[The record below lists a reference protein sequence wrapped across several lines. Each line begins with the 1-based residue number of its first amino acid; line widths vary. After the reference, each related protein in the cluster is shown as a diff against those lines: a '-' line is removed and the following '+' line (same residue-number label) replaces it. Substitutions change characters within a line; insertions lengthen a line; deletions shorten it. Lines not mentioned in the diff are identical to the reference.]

1 MLSNADFALEG
12 AGQSP
17 QVPARGKYRLVS
29 QRCRIAGLRCAYLSD
44 HNQMTA
50 SVNQFLNTTGKYG
63 CLIQRRGDVRRARA
77 FYSRKPVGDVVI
89 LSPGKAIGDVN
100 LLLAQYIYA
109 KFVVLFYG
117 FRNKPFGAKIN
128 EHRGWVR
135 RDRAKCADRG
145 AVAPRRAICGHN
157 GNACC
162 DLSHGRNKCLSRRD
176 MVL

>member
-1 MLSNADFALEG
+1 MLILRL
-12 AGQSP
+12 
-17 QVPARGKYRLVS
+17 RGRVSRRRYQRVVNTVYVS

-77 FYSRKPVGDVVI
+77 FYSRKPVVDVVI

-117 FRNKPFGAKIN
+117 FRNKLFGAKIN
-128 EHRGWVR
+128 EHRGWGPQR
-135 RDRAKCADRG
+135 PSKMC
-145 AVAPRRAICGHN
+145 
-157 GNACC
+157 
-162 DLSHGRNKCLSRRD
+162 
-176 MVL
+176 